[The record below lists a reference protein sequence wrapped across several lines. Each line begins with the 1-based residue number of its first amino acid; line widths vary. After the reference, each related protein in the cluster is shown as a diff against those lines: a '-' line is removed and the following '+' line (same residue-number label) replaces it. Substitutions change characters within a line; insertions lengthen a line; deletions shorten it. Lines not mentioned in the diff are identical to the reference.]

1 MSEVTIYLDK
11 LHEKQQEIIDTSKRF
26 NVLKCGRRFGKTHLT
41 KDLTIN
47 PALDGKIV
55 GYWTPTYKDVNK
67 VWDDLKFT
75 LQPIIKS
82 KDEQLKQIKLITG
95 GSIDLWSLE
104 SPDNG
109 RGFSY
114 DRAII
119 DEAEKARHLKNA
131 WEQTI
136 RGTLVDREGDAW
148 FMSTPK
154 FGETY
159 FKETLFKNYL
169 TKKDW
174 MSWRYTSYDNPL
186 LKKEE
191 IESARMLLDSVTFDC
206 EFMALDV
213 DVVLR
218 PFLYQ
223 WSDSFIKDNVHYD
236 YTKQLIISVDFNL
249 VPFCVTF
256 HTFYADEN
264 GWHWEQFDEAEIKQG
279 SIPEMAELIKTR
291 YGSVLSNAILTGDFM
306 GKRGSIERT
315 DNASLYI
322 QLVRA
327 LGMRESQLQ
336 LRSNPSHEKS
346 RQDVNYVFCHLKS
359 ISISNRCINSIRD
372 CKNVQIDAEG
382 GILKDKRK
390 DINQRADY
398 LDTIRYLVHNIM
410 YRWIE
415 QHQKTNFNIASK
427 NT

>member
-1 MSEVTIYLDK
+1 MAEAVIVLNK
-11 LHEKQQEIIDTSKRF
+11 LHEKQQEIVNTSKRF

-75 LQPIIKS
+75 LRPIIKS

-169 TKKDW
+169 SKKDW

-223 WSDSFIKDNVHYD
+223 WSDKFIKDNVHYD
-236 YTKQLIISVDFNL
+236 FTKQLIISLDFNL
-249 VPFCVTF
+249 VPFAITF
-256 HTFYADEN
+256 HSFFYEN
-264 GWHWEQFDEAEIKQG
+264 DAWHWEIG
-279 SIPEMAELIKTR
+279 
-291 YGSVLSNAILTGDFM
+291 
-306 GKRGSIERT
+306 
-315 DNASLYI
+315 
-322 QLVRA
+322 RA
-327 LGMRESQLQ
+327 
-336 LRSNPSHEKS
+336 H
-346 RQDVNYVFCHLKS
+346 V
-359 ISISNRCINSIRD
+359 
-372 CKNVQIDAEG
+372 
-382 GILKDKRK
+382 
-390 DINQRADY
+390 
-398 LDTIRYLVHNIM
+398 
-410 YRWIE
+410 
-415 QHQKTNFNIASK
+415 
-427 NT
+427 